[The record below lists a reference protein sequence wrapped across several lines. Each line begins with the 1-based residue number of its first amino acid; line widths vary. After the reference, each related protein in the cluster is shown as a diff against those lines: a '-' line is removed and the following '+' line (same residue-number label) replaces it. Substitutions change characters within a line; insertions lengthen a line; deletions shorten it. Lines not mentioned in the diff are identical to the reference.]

1 MAAHSIEVLLKKGGL
16 MYLVNTAVGGDDASD
31 GSAAELSQDL
41 CVIDHIFLTTLAIRR
56 RARSRF
62 AITDHHI
69 TM

>member
-1 MAAHSIEVLLKKGGL
+1 

-31 GSAAELSQDL
+31 GGAAELSQDL